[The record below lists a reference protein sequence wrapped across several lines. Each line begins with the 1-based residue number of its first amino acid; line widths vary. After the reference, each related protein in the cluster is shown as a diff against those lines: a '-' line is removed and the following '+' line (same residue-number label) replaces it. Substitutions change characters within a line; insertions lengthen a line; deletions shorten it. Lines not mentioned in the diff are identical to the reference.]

1 MEDANEGIDLILVED
16 DDFDAELA
24 LRVLRKHNLVNNAVH
39 FTTAEMALSFLRSSN
54 NMPKIALIDMN
65 LTGMSGVEFLR
76 CLKQQDKT
84 KDIKTAFLTGHVS
97 ESGFIDTF
105 ILSTST
111 FIQKPLNASKVAEII
126 AMRSDN

>member
-1 MEDANEGIDLILVED
+1 MGATNEGIDLILVED

-24 LRVLRKHNLVNNAVH
+24 LRVLRKHSLVNNAVH
-39 FTTAEMALSFLRSSN
+39 FTTAEMALSFLKSSN

-76 CLKQQDKT
+76 CLKQEEKT
-84 KDIKTAFLTGHVS
+84 KDIQTAFLTGHVS
-97 ESGFIDTF
+97 ESDFIDTF

-126 AMRSDN
+126 ATRSDN

>member
-1 MEDANEGIDLILVED
+1 MDDMNGGIDLIIVED

-24 LRVLRKHNLVNNAVH
+24 LRVLKKHKLVNNAVH
-39 FTTAEMALSFLRSSN
+39 FTTAEMALSFLKSSP
-54 NMPKIALIDMN
+54 NMPRIALIDMN

-76 CLKQQDKT
+76 CLKQLEKT

-97 ESGFIDTF
+97 ESDFIDPF

-111 FIQKPLNASKVAEII
+111 FVQKPLNASKVAEII
-126 AMRSDN
+126 ATRSDN